1 MPRYHERAARLVANT
16 SGRRRSAL
24 TCGSVGS
31 LVAGLTM
38 LGLTAAVGT
47 VGVTD
52 AWRAGDVITP
62 ASAGRKLLEVEVSA
76 SAVAILVIATFLVA
90 FGILFD
96 VAVDYLFEHTGRHIR
111 PVLDSLF
118 SELTLLGFIGLIM
131 FLVER
136 TKSLN
141 GYSEHLFGEGDQLD
155 DLVETVHMALFLIST
170 CPLCWCHQ
178 GGGAALARWGA
189 VADASMG
196 RTHLCSSSWRV
207 VASVV
212 LFLLVSIVLLQV
224 AKRLQREWHSHEV
237 EAMFVD
243 NIVDHYAEY
252 LVESRT
258 HGSRVGPFFR
268 TLFCGE
274 RHVGSA
280 FGKMVHT
287 VLREA
292 FLRELYPSLEDGDGL
307 DEDDD
312 LRLVEQLLAKAAR
325 MEPVVLTKATSS
337 VYRKSIQVYAFET
350 DSRIEVHKNWGVSK
364 GNPDDWIIC
373 GSGGDVYV
381 AQRQLRACRTLRHL
395 SPLLPLLVP
404 PSYMNS
410 NAEFMENYEPV
421 GPSAPNKYRKVGV
434 WMSRT
439 GCATGHLVTHD
450 LYVARKPRSLRA
462 RCGARLSP
470 PSPTVTR

>member
-1 MPRYHERAARLVANT
+1 
-16 SGRRRSAL
+16 
-24 TCGSVGS
+24 
-31 LVAGLTM
+31 
-38 LGLTAAVGT
+38 
-47 VGVTD
+47 
-52 AWRAGDVITP
+52 
-62 ASAGRKLLEVEVSA
+62 
-76 SAVAILVIATFLVA
+76 
-90 FGILFD
+90 
-96 VAVDYLFEHTGRHIR
+96 
-111 PVLDSLF
+111 
-118 SELTLLGFIGLIM
+118 M
-131 FLVER
+131 FV
-136 TKSLN
+136 
-141 GYSEHLFGEGDQLD
+141 
-155 DLVETVHMALFLIST
+155 VV
-170 CPLCWCHQ
+170 P
-178 GGGAALARWGA
+178 
-189 VADASMG
+189 
-196 RTHLCSSSWRV
+196 WRV

-258 HGSRVGPFFR
+258 HGSRVGSFFR

-292 FLRELYPSLEDGDGL
+292 FLRELYPSLEDNDGL

-312 LRLVEQLLAKAAR
+312 LRLVEQLLEKAAH

-381 AQRQLRACRTLRHL
+381 AWAPTAVGTARSHASHPPAAVACASQLHELQRRVHGELRTSRTQRAQQVPQGGCVDEPRWVRHRASRDACVRGQKTTVFARKMRCSFVASKPNGDTVMGKKGYYLVQSRVRVAVMLVHAGVVLCSFSLTRRCTCLLGFRTRMGQSSSTQWTRQCSHNSMNRWFKTPPRRNLSCSTWKCVYGLHARFEPTHHAAGVLQVRRLQLGALLQH
-395 SPLLPLLVP
+395 PHGLLP
-404 PSYMNS
+404 
-410 NAEFMENYEPV
+410 
-421 GPSAPNKYRKVGV
+421 R
-434 WMSRT
+434 
-439 GCATGHLVTHD
+439 
-450 LYVARKPRSLRA
+450 
-462 RCGARLSP
+462 
-470 PSPTVTR
+470 

>member
-1 MPRYHERAARLVANT
+1 M
-16 SGRRRSAL
+16 
-24 TCGSVGS
+24 
-31 LVAGLTM
+31 
-38 LGLTAAVGT
+38 
-47 VGVTD
+47 
-52 AWRAGDVITP
+52 
-62 ASAGRKLLEVEVSA
+62 
-76 SAVAILVIATFLVA
+76 
-90 FGILFD
+90 
-96 VAVDYLFEHTGRHIR
+96 
-111 PVLDSLF
+111 
-118 SELTLLGFIGLIM
+118 
-131 FLVER
+131 
-136 TKSLN
+136 
-141 GYSEHLFGEGDQLD
+141 
-155 DLVETVHMALFLIST
+155 
-170 CPLCWCHQ
+170 
-178 GGGAALARWGA
+178 
-189 VADASMG
+189 
-196 RTHLCSSSWRV
+196 
-207 VASVV
+207 ASVV

-381 AQRQLRACRTLRHL
+381 AQRQLRACRTLRRL